1 MIQEKGTFVK
11 MRYRLRTGD
20 GDYVKGDPAEG
31 YAHLEFFTGYNQ
43 VIPGLE
49 TRLIGRTATEKMQL
63 RLPLE
68 EAFGPYQDDLI
79 KEKSYEEFPEGKDLQ
94 EGKYVVARDEKTR
107 TAYGYF
113 VKQKEE
119 NRIILDF
126 NHPLAGKELI
136 YDLEILEVRPVT
148 DEERELLRPCEG
160 AEEPG

>member
-1 MIQEKGTFVK
+1 MIREKGTFVK
-11 MRYRLRTGD
+11 MRYRLKTGD
-20 GDYVKGDPAEG
+20 GDYVKGDPKEG

-49 TRLIGRTATEKMQL
+49 TRLIGEKATGKMQV

-68 EAFGPYQDDLI
+68 EAFGPYREDLI
-79 KEKSYEEFPEGKDLQ
+79 KEKSYEEFPEGRDLQ
-94 EGKYVVARDEKTR
+94 EGKYAVARNETTR

-119 NRIILDF
+119 NRIFLDF

-136 YDLEILEVRPVT
+136 YDLEILEVRPAT
-148 DEERELLRPCEG
+148 DEEKELLRPCEG
-160 AEEPG
+160 AEEPV